1 VNVRDALLSLSENR
15 TLTGLIARIGLFSRL
30 ARRFV
35 AGETLPEAVE
45 KIRALNERGI
55 RATIDH
61 LGENVRDERGAEEA
75 TVACLEILEAIRTER
90 LRANISVK
98 LTQLGLDIDLELC
111 RRNLLRITG
120 CARDQGT
127 FVRID
132 MESSEYTDRTLDL
145 FRSAFQAHGNVG
157 IVIQAYLCRSGK
169 DIEAINAMGAR
180 VRLCKGAYRE
190 PKTVAFPA
198 KRDVDANYV
207 RLAEALFQSGT
218 YPAIATHD
226 ERMIGAARRL
236 ADEAGRTQKDFEFQM
251 LYGIRRDLQARLV
264 QEGYT
269 MRVYTAYGKMWAPY
283 FMRRIAERPANALFL
298 LRNLLRDR

>member
-1 VNVRDALLSLSENR
+1 MIVRDFLLALSENR
-15 TLTGLIARIGLFSRL
+15 ALTGLVARIGPFSRL

-45 KIRALNERGI
+45 KIRSLNERGI

-61 LGENVRDERGAEEA
+61 LGENVEDARGAEEA
-75 TVACLEILEAIRTER
+75 TAACLDILEAIRTER
-90 LRANISVK
+90 LQANISVK
-98 LTQLGLDIDLELC
+98 LTQLGLDIDLGLC
-111 RRNLLRITG
+111 RGHLLRIAER
-120 CARDQGT
+120 ARDQGT

-132 MESSEYTDRTLDL
+132 MESSEYTERTLEI
-145 FRSAFQAHGNVG
+145 FHSAFDAHGNVG
-157 IVIQAYLCRSGK
+157 IVIQSYLYRSEK

-190 PKTVAFPA
+190 PKEVAFPA

-207 RLAEALFQSGT
+207 RLAKALFEAGT

-226 ERMIGAARRL
+226 ERMIDAARRL
-236 ADEAGRTQKDFEFQM
+236 AEEAGRTREDFEFQM
-251 LYGIRRDLQARLV
+251 LFGIRRDLQVRLV

-283 FMRRIAERPANALFL
+283 FMRRLAERPANALFL
-298 LRNLLRDR
+298 LRNLLQDR

>member
-1 VNVRDALLSLSENR
+1 VIVRDLLLVLSENR
-15 TLTGLIARIGLFSRL
+15 TLTGLVGRIGPFSRL

-45 KIRALNERGI
+45 KIRALNGRGI

-75 TVACLEILEAIRTER
+75 TGACLDILEAIRTER

-98 LTQLGLDIDLELC
+98 LTQLGLDIDFELC
-111 RRNLLRITG
+111 RRNLHRIAG
-120 CARDQGT
+120 RARDQGT

-132 MESSEYTDRTLDL
+132 MESSEYTDRTLEL
-145 FRSAFQAHGNVG
+145 FRSAFDTYGNVG
-157 IVIQAYLCRSGK
+157 VVIQAYLYRSGK
-169 DIEAINAMGAR
+169 EIGEINAMGAR

-190 PKTVAFPA
+190 PKEVAFPA
-198 KRDVDANYV
+198 KRDVDENFV
-207 RLAEALFQSGT
+207 RLARALFESGT

-226 ERMIGAARRL
+226 ERMIDAARRL
-236 ADEAGRTQKDFEFQM
+236 ADETGRTQKEFEFQM

-283 FMRRIAERPANALFL
+283 FMRRLAERPANALFL
-298 LRNLLRDR
+298 LRNLLRGR